1 MDSRYGQY
9 QRLAAETISAITV
22 ADEQQKNEIKRTAQV
37 MEEGIAGEFW
47 LHLKAK
53 IDQLVLDTEKRFVDS
68 LAPTYEAYV
77 QYWSRRQ
84 ALITI
89 ISATGPTLP
98 RRSSDVT

>member
-68 LAPTYEAYV
+68 LAPTYED
-77 QYWSRRQ
+77 WSRRQ